1 MSNES
6 EELLTKKK
14 PKIKR
19 VKKFHLIIKILQ
31 KINYFDNWEGDNFFL
46 FGKRVIAGPLSLKAI
61 IATFSSLFIP
71 VIIFLS
77 FNGKVIKYIILYFN
91 INSIVQFFVT
101 KISSF
106 FLIWII
112 ILFSITT
119 ILILL
124 SGLSDPGIIKRNDKS
139 VLQLKKKNVERKTIY
154 ISQLGYFRKYKIC
167 NTCNVIRPLRSSH
180 CGNCNNCV
188 IKFDHH
194 CPWLGTCVGKR
205 NYHYFFLFLCT
216 LNLTQIF
223 VALFSVV
230 HISVKIAFDVKE
242 YKKNNLYKGKEIQ
255 TAFCNVIFS
264 LWLIGFVAITMVF
277 TTGLLIFHIK
287 IIKVNKTTKEELKK
301 LFSNPFLNPFQRS
314 IKENIK
320 NALIPN
326 ISKKSLIDDLKENKK
341 KYLKYLK
348 EEKLNKEKEEM
359 KKKQEDK
366 NSSNINEKTNINE
379 NNEINDINI
388 IIDNNE
394 INEDSSKTFRNKE
407 RASLINN
414 KNENDLIKKEE
425 NVYKKNKN
433 HFSEKIKKKVD
444 NQILDQI
451 TNIEDKSSS
460 NDIMTNHTAEM
471 EDDNNNIDKNEKNA
485 FNSPEKSKNYNIKNV
500 DIMESQ
506 SYLPPTS
513 NKNIINKQELNN
525 FNNNKP
531 KRRALPRKNN
541 K

>member
-6 EELLTKKK
+6 EELLNKKK

-19 VKKFHLIIKILQ
+19 VKIFHLIIIILQ
-31 KINYFDNWEGDNFFL
+31 KINYFDNWEGDNFFF
-46 FGKRVIAGPLSLKAI
+46 FGKRVIAGPLSFKAI

-106 FLIWII
+106 FIIWII
-112 ILFSITT
+112 ILFLITT

-139 VLQLKKKNVERKTIY
+139 VIQLKKKNVERKTIY

-167 NTCNVIRPLRSSH
+167 NTCNVIRPLRTTH

-188 IKFDHH
+188 VKLDHH

-230 HISVKIAFDVKE
+230 HISVKIAYDVKE
-242 YKKNNLYKGKEIQ
+242 YKKNELYKGKEVQ

-264 LWLIGFVAITMVF
+264 LWLIGFVALTMIF

-301 LFSNPFLNPFQRS
+301 LFSNPFLNPYQRS
-314 IKENIK
+314 TKENLK

-326 ISKKSLIDDLKENKK
+326 ISKKSLIDELKENKK
-341 KYLKYLK
+341 KYLKYIK
-348 EEKLNKEKEEM
+348 EEKYNREKEELR
-359 KKKQEDK
+359 KKQEEKHNKIIND
-366 NSSNINEKTNINE
+366 NSNHNE
-379 NNEINDINI
+379 NIETNDINMVD
-388 IIDNNE
+388 DNEN
-394 INEDSSKTFRNKE
+394 NEDSSKTFRNKE
-407 RASLINN
+407 RASLIYN
-414 KNENDLIKKEE
+414 KNENDLIKNEE
-425 NVYKKNKN
+425 SNSKKNKK
-433 HFSEKIKKKVD
+433 HIIEPKIKKKFD
-444 NQILDQI
+444 NQILDKI
-451 TNIEDKSSS
+451 TNVEDKSSS
-460 NDIMTNHTAEM
+460 NDIMTNHTVDR
-471 EDDNNNIDKNEKNA
+471 EDDNNNDKNNS
-485 FNSPEKSKNYNIKNV
+485 FNSPGKNRDYNINNV
-500 DIMESQ
+500 NIMESTN
-506 SYLPPTS
+506 YLPPTS
-513 NKNIINKQELNN
+513 NKYKINKDELNN
-525 FNNNKP
+525 FNNNRQK
-531 KRRALPRKNN
+531 KKALPRKNH
-541 K
+541 

>member
-1 MSNES
+1 M
-6 EELLTKKK
+6 
-14 PKIKR
+14 
-19 VKKFHLIIKILQ
+19 
-31 KINYFDNWEGDNFFL
+31 
-46 FGKRVIAGPLSLKAI
+46 
-61 IATFSSLFIP
+61 
-71 VIIFLS
+71 
-77 FNGKVIKYIILYFN
+77 
-91 INSIVQFFVT
+91 
-101 KISSF
+101 
-106 FLIWII
+106 
-112 ILFSITT
+112 
-119 ILILL
+119 L
-124 SGLSDPGIIKRNDKS
+124 SGFSDPGILKRNDKS
-139 VLQLKKKNVERKTIY
+139 VLQLKNKNIERKTIY

-167 NTCNVIRPLRSSH
+167 NTCHVIRPLRASH

-230 HISVKIAFDVKE
+230 HISVKIAYDVKE
-242 YKKNNLYKGKEIQ
+242 YKKNELYKGKEIQ

-264 LWLIGFVAITMVF
+264 LWLIGFVAITMIF

-301 LFSNPFLNPFQRS
+301 LFSNPFLNPFQRT

-320 NALIPN
+320 NSLFPN

-348 EEKLNKEKEEM
+348 EENNNKEKEEL
-359 KKKQEDK
+359 KKKGKEEEEDK
-366 NSSNINEKTNINE
+366 SDTIINDKSNNNVNIEANNINITTE
-379 NNEINDINI
+379 NN
-388 IIDNNE
+388 DNNE
-394 INEDSSKTFRNKE
+394 DLSKTYRNKE

-414 KNENDLIKKEE
+414 KNEKDLIKKEE
-425 NVYKKNKN
+425 NSNKKNKK

-444 NQILDQI
+444 NNILDQI

-460 NDIMTNHTAEM
+460 NDIMTNHTAVRE
-471 EDDNNNIDKNEKNA
+471 EDNNIDKNEKSSI
-485 FNSPEKSKNYNIKNV
+485 NSPEKNRNYNVKNA
-500 DIMESQ
+500 DIMQSQ
-506 SYLPPTS
+506 SYLPPSS
-513 NKNIINKQELNN
+513 NKYKVNKEELNN
-525 FNNNKP
+525 FSNNRP
-531 KRRALPRKNN
+531 KKRALPRKNN